1 MNHFLPKNITS
12 PHLDNGLG
20 LTGSS
25 LFQNGLVVPDTYVK
39 ALGAMNTLPAF
50 TQTTTAADKARRKK
64 ELPVGELTD
73 QELKELVDFLP
84 IGRDD
89 RYVIKTARDQQILDE
104 SRRRRRERDE
114 KRISKEVEGAE
125 RRGRA
130 AGEEDQGADDSPS
143 QRSSATALIEELY
156 GRKRSGNLKHLSDE
170 DISKIVQAFT
180 RAYHETRSRHR
191 KQRRDEEDRLIWLN
205 QCRSYCSALPSP
217 YREECLKCCDD
228 AADEGA
234 GRPNTSSSDC
244 ERASRGKQREVIS
257 ELDRR
262 ISELEDLIERE
273 REQADIERARAS
285 QADERAD
292 RAETD
297 AKAHQRAE
305 DYHTAKSPEIREERE
320 RKERARTRAR
330 QAARPKPVPETKRF
344 SEEDKRA
351 AESNL
356 SRLSPSQLERFAE
369 CIKPLLPDPFGT
381 LANSTCGIMLN
392 LIAASTHPAQ
402 RLLAIQGWV
411 AACLSHYT
419 HSAVG
424 YWDAAKKCYS
434 FVTNGKDLF
443 S

>member
-191 KQRRDEEDRLIWLN
+191 KQRRDEEDRQAWLK
-205 QCRSYCSALPSP
+205 QCRSYCAALPSP
-217 YREECLKCCDD
+217 YKEECLKCCDD

-330 QAARPKPVPETKRF
+330 QAARPAPNPVIDGT
-344 SEEDKRA
+344 SEPKGRQSAPDPKLVRVAKKIAKE
-351 AESNL
+351 L
-356 SRLSPSQLERFAE
+356 GGTFAE
-369 CIKPLLPDPFGT
+369 NPECLAAVLCVVVFVKATWSAALAVGKPTKVYMGEIGI
-381 LANSTCGIMLN
+381 ACGAS
-392 LIAASTHPAQ
+392 IAACPELIPEKLWEIVAK
-402 RLLAIQGWV
+402 AI
-411 AACLSHYT
+411 AY
-419 HSAVG
+419 
-424 YWDAAKKCYS
+424 
-434 FVTNGKDLF
+434 LF